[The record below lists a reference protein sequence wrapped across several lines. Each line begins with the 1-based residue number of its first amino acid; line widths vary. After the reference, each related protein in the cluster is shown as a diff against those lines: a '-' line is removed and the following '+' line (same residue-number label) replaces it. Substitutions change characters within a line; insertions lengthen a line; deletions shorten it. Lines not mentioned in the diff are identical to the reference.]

1 MSDASRLPD
10 WADSLDLR
18 PHPEGGW
25 YRETWRSDVE
35 IPAAALPATYGDGRA
50 AATAIYFLL
59 LPGEQSAW
67 HTVRGCEIWLF
78 HRGAPLELDLGG
90 CADEPLDVDT
100 VLVGPDVES
109 GHRPQALVPSGCW
122 QRARAVGDD
131 ASLVS
136 CVVAPGFDFAD
147 FALLDPRP

>member
-10 WADSLDLR
+10 WAASLDLT

-35 IPAAALPATYGDGRA
+35 IPAAALPAAYGDGRA

-67 HTVRGCEIWLF
+67 HTVRGAEVWLF

-90 CADEPLDVDT
+90 GEDEPREVDT
-100 VLVGPDVES
+100 ITVGPDIES
-109 GHRPQALVPSGCW
+109 GHRPQALVPPGHW
-122 QRARAVGDD
+122 QRARAVGDH

-147 FALLDPRP
+147 FALLEPRP